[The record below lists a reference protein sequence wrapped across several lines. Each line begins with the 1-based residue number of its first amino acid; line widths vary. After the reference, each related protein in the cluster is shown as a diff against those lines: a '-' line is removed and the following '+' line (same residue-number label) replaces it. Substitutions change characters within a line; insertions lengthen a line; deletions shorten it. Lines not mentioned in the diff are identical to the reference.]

1 MCRRCDDLNRAAEF
15 TGWARRIAGGASD
28 MVYAHDQWS
37 DFVAASATDG
47 VPPFDLEAPR
57 YDQSTYTGR
66 LNHFREMTD
75 IRLVLTSEAELKD
88 AVDKLA
94 KFKTVRITIR
104 IRARRAM
111 HLSSSTTLGAW
122 ASVACLVG
130 LVASDSRP
138 HLTIHAAGTHWQP
151 ALHTQD
157 ASSYASY

>member
-1 MCRRCDDLNRAAEF
+1 
-15 TGWARRIAGGASD
+15 